1 MPHSPPG
8 DQGRLAFPHL
18 RLLRRTAVV
27 TAETVARPV
36 SAPWNQLAGQDQL
49 SRPLWDSASDL
60 SPQERDVL
68 RATLDDRDGP
78 MAVLP
83 LWVALGSCL
92 AARGHV
98 TGNGDT
104 QTPPAHSP
112 CSERTLTQAEARPC
126 PPCLPG
132 PLSPTKPHW
141 VPLRDRLER
150 TKYLSVHMPVVRI
163 EKLARDQEW
172 PDARILACSQNQAH
186 GATLQGSERNEDRH
200 DTDGSSWSCKTARA

>member
-1 MPHSPPG
+1 MESARRSGPALQTSLGLGVGPQPPG
-8 DQGRLAFPHL
+8 EGHAESHAGRQ
-18 RLLRRTAVV
+18 RRTDG
-27 TAETVARPV
+27 
-36 SAPWNQLAGQDQL
+36 SAAAQ
-49 SRPLWDSASDL
+49 
-60 SPQERDVL
+60 VL
-68 RATLDDRDGP
+68 GT
-78 MAVLP
+78 LP

-141 VPLRDRLER
+141 VPLQDRLER

>member
-60 SPQERDVL
+60 SPQERDML

-83 LWVALGSCL
+83 L
-92 AARGHV
+92 
-98 TGNGDT
+98 
-104 QTPPAHSP
+104 
-112 CSERTLTQAEARPC
+112 
-126 PPCLPG
+126 
-132 PLSPTKPHW
+132 KY
-141 VPLRDRLER
+141 LER
-150 TKYLSVHMPVVRI
+150 CRSGWH
-163 EKLARDQEW
+163 LAPAWLPEVM
-172 PDARILACSQNQAH
+172 
-186 GATLQGSERNEDRH
+186 
-200 DTDGSSWSCKTARA
+200 

>member
-60 SPQERDVL
+60 SPQEKDML

-112 CSERTLTQAEARPC
+112 CSERTLTSSRGAA
-126 PPCLPG
+126 LPSL
-132 PLSPTKPHW
+132 PSWASLTNK
-141 VPLRDRLER
+141 
-150 TKYLSVHMPVVRI
+150 
-163 EKLARDQEW
+163 
-172 PDARILACSQNQAH
+172 
-186 GATLQGSERNEDRH
+186 ATLGAPAGPFRENEISVCSHASGQNREA
-200 DTDGSSWSCKTARA
+200 GP